1 MTRVCSRV
9 LNNEYIWEYR
19 IILKNGKI
27 FFQPI
32 SFTLNF
38 PLKYPLLIGYP
49 PLIMYPG
56 KKNEILEMVWACN
69 NVPGYFNVEI
79 RALFFLNL
87 IMEIIKST
95 KNTTPVIMA
104 MAANTSRTFDVE
116 WSIQ

>member
-1 MTRVCSRV
+1 
-9 LNNEYIWEYR
+9 
-19 IILKNGKI
+19 
-27 FFQPI
+27 
-32 SFTLNF
+32 
-38 PLKYPLLIGYP
+38 
-49 PLIMYPG
+49 
-56 KKNEILEMVWACN
+56 MVRACN

-116 WSIQ
+116 

>member
-1 MTRVCSRV
+1 M
-9 LNNEYIWEYR
+9 
-19 IILKNGKI
+19 ILKNDKI

-56 KKNEILEMVWACN
+56 KKKMKFLNMVRACN

-116 WSIQ
+116 